1 MRILTVLAGLRKL
14 EDVVLEEATH
24 MPVIIDIMQ
33 NRVLGPAIRKALKQ
47 GRKQGR
53 EEGVKEGR
61 EEGRQEGVKD
71 GELNLLTRQLEK
83 RFGPLPP
90 WAKRSLA
97 AKSGSELEE
106 LSVTIDEATSLKN
119 LLK

>member
-1 MRILTVLAGLRKL
+1 
-14 EDVVLEEATH
+14 
-24 MPVIIDIMQ
+24 MPIIIDIMQ

-47 GRKQGR
+47 
-53 EEGVKEGR
+53 GR

-71 GELNLLTRQLEK
+71 GELNLLTRQLER

-97 AKSGSELEE
+97 VKSGSEIEE
-106 LSVTIDEATSLKN
+106 LSLTIREATSLKN